1 MSCMHPPYPCQV
13 GSKIPKGKGEY
24 SMVGKGAR
32 RQNHLA
38 RSRQH
43 KVCMAKATLLK
54 APSPWCYCPRR
65 RRVVDAAYWESRV
78 RVNGAHTNRD
88 MIDRRV
94 LSCSSLAQRAPYRG
108 MKGTNGT
115 PNHTASLSYRNDGIA
130 YTGHT
135 MQAWTCMATEP
146 PYYSRWACNG
156 LCSQPARLDRQG
168 YKGMVTTPES
178 PAVWE
183 EGRQLLLLQCL
194 RKRGQADATR

>member
-1 MSCMHPPYPCQV
+1 MHPPYPCQK

-32 RQNHLA
+32 RQSHLA

-43 KVCMAKATLLK
+43 KVCTVKATLLE
-54 APSPWCYCPRR
+54 AQSSRCYRPQR
-65 RRVVDAAYWESRV
+65 RRVVDAAFWGNRV
-78 RVNGAHTNRD
+78 RKQAAHANRD

-94 LSCSSLAQRAPYRG
+94 LSCSSLTQRAPYRG

-115 PNHTASLSYRNDGIA
+115 PNHTAPLSYCNYGIA

-135 MQAWTCMATEP
+135 TQAWTCMATEP

-156 LCSQPARLDRQG
+156 FHSQPASGLDRYG
-168 YKGMVTTPES
+168 HKGMVTTPENPS
-178 PAVWE
+178 VR
-183 EGRQLLLLQCL
+183 EGFAQKL
-194 RKRGQADATR
+194 KI